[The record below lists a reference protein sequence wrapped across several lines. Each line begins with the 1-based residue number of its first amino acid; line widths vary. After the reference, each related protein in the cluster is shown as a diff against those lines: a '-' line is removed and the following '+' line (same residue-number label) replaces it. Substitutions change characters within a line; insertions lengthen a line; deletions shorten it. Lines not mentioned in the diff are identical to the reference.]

1 MRRRLGVTASFLG
14 GSVLLAGCA
23 VQPPTGPTVMAL
35 PGGGKSLTAFQQD
48 DYACRNYASQA
59 TAYASAGKAGA
70 TPGTTGAVLG
80 TLGGAAL
87 GAALGAVGGNAGAGA
102 AIGGGAGLLG
112 GASIG
117 SQRGEASQVPRSSRN
132 TTSPT
137 PSACIRAAIRC
148 SRRHPVTPSAIRRTA
163 IRLDIPIT
171 DPASTALGSSAPAYS
186 WWAAATAAGTGAA
199 GTGAAGTEAAGTGA
213 AGAAITETGPTPPS
227 APARRPQAGG

>member
-1 MRRRLGVTASFLG
+1 MRRRLGVIASVLG

-35 PGGGKSLTAFQQD
+35 PGSGKSLTAFQQD
-48 DYACRNYASQA
+48 DYGCRNYAAQT
-59 TAYASAGKAGA
+59 TAYQSPGQVGA

-117 SQRGEASQVPRSSRN
+117 SQRGEASQYSLQQRYNIAYTQCMYSRGDSVQ
-132 TTSPT
+132 SP
-137 PSACIRAAIRC
+137 P
-148 SRRHPVTPSAIRRTA
+148 PGY
-163 IRLDIPIT
+163 
-171 DPASTALGSSAPAYS
+171 ALGAPGYGYPAPAAYPYPYWGPGFYGPGFVS
-186 WWAAATAAGTGAA
+186 TGVFVV
-199 GTGAAGTEAAGTGA
+199 
-213 AGAAITETGPTPPS
+213 
-227 APARRPQAGG
+227 GGGGWHGGWHGGHHWH